1 MKSNKKV
8 KKGTSTF
15 QMAMRRF
22 SRDWSARIG
31 IAIILIL
38 VLMAVFATVI
48 AKYPYDQIDIFHAF
62 EGPSLEHPFG
72 TDDLG
77 HDIFSRMLYGG
88 RYSLSIGFM
97 SVAFSA
103 VFGIML
109 GAMAGFFGGVVDD
122 VIMRL
127 LDILHAF
134 PNVLL
139 AIVISAALGTGLDKC
154 VIALGISGI
163 PTYARVTRANILN
176 VRSME
181 YIEAAASINCS
192 SARTI
197 LKHVLPNALSPL
209 IVQITMGLG
218 MTMLAAATLSFVG
231 LGVQPPT
238 PEWGAMLSSAR
249 TYIRDYPHM
258 VLFPGVYIM
267 LAVLSF
273 NLVGDALRDA
283 LDPKLKK

>member
-1 MKSNKKV
+1 MSRQTNE

-15 QMAMRRF
+15 GLAMARLWK
-22 SRDWSARIG
+22 DWSARIG
-31 IAIILIL
+31 IGIILIL
-38 VLMAVFATVI
+38 VLMAVFAPVI
-48 AKYPYDQIDIFHAF
+48 ARYPYDQIDIFHAF
-62 EGPSLEHPFG
+62 EKPSLEHPFG

-77 HDIFSRMLYGG
+77 HDIFSRMMYGG
-88 RYSLSIGFM
+88 RYSLSIGVM
-97 SVAFSA
+97 SVTFSA

-109 GAMAGFFGGVVDD
+109 GAVAGFFGGLADD
-122 VIMRL
+122 IVMRL

-134 PNVLL
+134 PNILL

-181 YIEAAASINCS
+181 YIEAATSINCS
-192 SARTI
+192 SARII

-209 IVQITMGLG
+209 IVQVTMGLG
-218 MTMLAAATLSFVG
+218 MTMLSAATLSFVG

-249 TYIRDYPHM
+249 AYIRDYPHL
-258 VLFPGVYIM
+258 VFFPGVYIM
-267 LAVLSF
+267 MAVLSF